1 MKALLITFLLMVTQC
16 ICVQAQTPT
25 PNIANGQIVCVGED
39 KFYGDSPLNPTSTYL
54 FTITPAQAFII
65 IGQQI
70 EVIWS
75 TSGVYTMTM
84 TETNLAGCQ
93 FTTTATI
100 TVKPN
105 VLASI
110 TNSTICED
118 SPCFPITGL
127 NLGSNPVFSGVGVV
141 GNTFCPN
148 GLTPGSYVINVTGNT
163 ANGCPINGTGTI
175 TIAPLP
181 TGVINT
187 N

>member
-1 MKALLITFLLMVTQC
+1 MKIFLATLLLTILS
-16 ICVQAQTPT
+16 CVSVKAQTPT
-25 PNIANGQIVCVGED
+25 PNPANGQIVCVGED

-54 FTITPAQAFII
+54 FTITPAQSFVV

-70 EVIWS
+70 EVVWS
-75 TSGVYTMTM
+75 ASGSYTITM

-93 FTTTATI
+93 FTTTAVI
-100 TVKPN
+100 TVNPN
-105 VLASI
+105 ILGSI

-118 SPCFPITGL
+118 APCFPITGL
-127 NLGSNPVFSGVGVV
+127 NLGSNPIFSGVGVV

-148 GLTPGSYVINVTGNT
+148 GLPPGSYTINVSGTT
-163 ANGCPINGTGTI
+163 ANNCPINGTGTI